1 MLVLPLKTLQ
11 NFLIPSDTYRQ
22 YIGSL
27 LSSGKDDSCLNT
39 LVRWSLSEGA
49 SEFLYLALLTT
60 KDITNTLQ
68 HMLCLCFLSV
78 LIYHLTSPSHIP
90 QSMSGSGCHLMK
102 SPDLINLNLT
112 WALHEVLSLYE
123 KDMVKFMIKL
133 MKLSLKCKFGCSLYL
148 KKSLSY
154 LHLNFT
160 YPRLFLWC
168 WLQPYSHS

>member
-1 MLVLPLKTLQ
+1 M
-11 NFLIPSDTYRQ
+11 SD
-22 YIGSL
+22 
-27 LSSGKDDSCLNT
+27 
-39 LVRWSLSEGA
+39 GA
-49 SEFLYLALLTT
+49 NEFLYLALLTT

-68 HMLCLCFLSV
+68 HMLYLCFLSV

>member
-1 MLVLPLKTLQ
+1 MTRTCKTNIVVTATTLTRFKTNTKVESVGRHHRTGATALLRRCTFFVVFCQ
-11 NFLIPSDTYRQ
+11 SDL
-22 YIGSL
+22 S
-27 LSSGKDDSCLNT
+27 LSSPCHN
-39 LVRWSLSEGA
+39 
-49 SEFLYLALLTT
+49 
-60 KDITNTLQ
+60 Q
-68 HMLCLCFLSV
+68 
-78 LIYHLTSPSHIP
+78 